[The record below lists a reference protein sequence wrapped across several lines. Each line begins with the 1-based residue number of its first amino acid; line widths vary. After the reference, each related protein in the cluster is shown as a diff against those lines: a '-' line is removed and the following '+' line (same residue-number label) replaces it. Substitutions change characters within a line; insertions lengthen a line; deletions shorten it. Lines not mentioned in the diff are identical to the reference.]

1 MRTSPHNRE
10 KLAPQSRLNAMAD
23 AMTEIAKLNGSVS
36 RDQLICRG
44 FSPIEIDRF
53 RDQAGAIAGGR
64 ISGEI

>member
-1 MRTSPHNRE
+1 
-10 KLAPQSRLNAMAD
+10 MAD